1 MYVVISFGIGSDVDG
16 SLFNSQLQLMG
27 VGDGCEGMMFCN
39 FMIDGD
45 FRGDNGEVEEKKRLF
60 LY

>member
-1 MYVVISFGIGSDVDG
+1 MYVVIVGIGSDVDD

-45 FRGDNGEVEEKKRLF
+45 FRGDDDEMEEKKRLF

>member
-1 MYVVISFGIGSDVDG
+1 MYVVISFGIGSDVDD
-16 SLFNSQLQLMG
+16 SLFNSQLQSMG

-45 FRGDNGEVEEKKRLF
+45 FRGDDGEVEEKKRLF

>member
-45 FRGDNGEVEEKKRLF
+45 FRGDDGEVEEKKRLL

>member
-1 MYVVISFGIGSDVDG
+1 MYVVIVGIGSNVDD

-45 FRGDNGEVEEKKRLF
+45 FRGDDGEMEKKKRSF

>member
-1 MYVVISFGIGSDVDG
+1 MYVVIVGIGSDVDD
-16 SLFNSQLQLMG
+16 SLFNSQLQSMG

-45 FRGDNGEVEEKKRLF
+45 FRGDDDEMEEKKRLF

>member
-1 MYVVISFGIGSDVDG
+1 MYVVIVGIGSNVDD
-16 SLFNSQLQLMG
+16 SLFNSQLQSMG

-45 FRGDNGEVEEKKRLF
+45 FRGDDGEMEEKKRSF

>member
-45 FRGDNGEVEEKKRLF
+45 FRGDDGEVEEKKRLF

>member
-1 MYVVISFGIGSDVDG
+1 
-16 SLFNSQLQLMG
+16 MG

-45 FRGDNGEVEEKKRLF
+45 FRGDDGEVEEKKRLL
-60 LY
+60 LYLKNEMLIVEIFGI

>member
-45 FRGDNGEVEEKKRLF
+45 FRGDDGEMEEKKRLF

>member
-1 MYVVISFGIGSDVDG
+1 MYVVIVGIGSDVDD

-45 FRGDNGEVEEKKRLF
+45 FRGDDGEMEEKKRSF

>member
-1 MYVVISFGIGSDVDG
+1 MYVVIVGIGSDVDD

-45 FRGDNGEVEEKKRLF
+45 FRGDDGEVEEKKRSF